1 MNPCL
6 LYFSRTG
13 NTQIFAEA
21 IAEELQIPCHDI
33 TTVDPA
39 IVNEHDIVLL
49 GTPVNGFSPAE
60 ETVDFISRLPQNHG
74 KPIILFCSY
83 GLWTGRIFSKLASE
97 AKKKGLQPI
106 LHVKK
111 KMKRDH
117 QWSPQDFADPIDK
130 IGRALANL

>member
-1 MNPCL
+1 MNPCI

-21 IAEELQIPCHDI
+21 IAEELQIPSYDM

-39 IVNEHDIVLL
+39 IVNEYDIVLL
-49 GTPVNGFSPAE
+49 GTPVNGFSPAAE
-60 ETVDFISRLPQNHG
+60 VVDFISRLPQNHG

-83 GLWTGRIFSKLASE
+83 GLWVGRTFSKLTSE
-97 AKKKGLQPI
+97 VKKKGFQPVSR
-106 LHVKK
+106 VKK

-130 IGRALANL
+130 IRRALSSS